1 MPKLPAAASTLAGA
15 SLIALAAAGA
25 AHAAALEQTVPA
37 TIRLLYQEG
46 RYIEFGVAYTDPD
59 QSGEG
64 ATLPPNALRHPD
76 RRSCSGQHR
85 RRLRGPL
92 ELQRRL
98 QGRPERPA
106 LLRADLRPAALG
118 RHPLRRRR
126 PSRRCRRPR
135 HPALRRQH
143 GRPEDLPDH
152 RRARLRRHP
161 ERQGLRRAPRP
172 AARRRGGGLL
182 RLRLLGQGRRQV
194 GLRLPA
200 RRRLRAPRH
209 RAPGGAH
216 LPLEDRLRPRHR
228 REFTRSPTRR
238 PATPRPTSTRRS
250 RCSSTSRPASR
261 RRRWSSATS
270 AGSTGR
276 SSRSAR
282 RSTSRPTAALL
293 GEPRP
298 LVDYADDWW
307 TYNLGVGRQ
316 LTDALAGSLS
326 ITCEPDVGGE
336 MTSLGPY
343 DGRTTGTA
351 ALSYDYGQWNF
362 TGGLTYGVLGDTEN
376 LLADRLQR
384 RLGLGRRAPGRLH
397 LLTACRQAPNA
408 SPG

>member
-1 MPKLPAAASTLAGA
+1 MPKLPATARTLAGA
-15 SLIALAAAGA
+15 SLVALAAAGS

-59 QSGEG
+59 QSGDG
-64 ATLPPNALRHPD
+64 ATIPPASSLRS
-76 RRSCSGQHR
+76 RCRSAGQHR
-85 RRLRGPL
+85 RRLRVAL

-106 LLRADLRPAALG
+106 LLRADLRPAAPG
-118 RHPLRRRR
+118 RHPLRRR
-126 PSRRCRRPR
+126 
-135 HPALRRQH
+135 Q
-143 GRPEDLPDH
+143 LPD
-152 RRARLRRHP
+152 AAVAVADSLYGGSMADLKTYQITGVLAYDVNP
-161 ERQGLRRAPRP
+161 NVKVYGGAPRP
-172 AARRRGGGLL
+172 AARGRGGGLL
-182 RLRLLGQGRRQV
+182 RQQLLGRRRRQV

-200 RRRLRAPRH
+200 RRRLRAPGD
-209 RAPGGAH
+209 RAAGGAD
-216 LPLEDRLRPRHR
+216 LLLEDLLRPRHR
-228 REFTRSPTRR
+228 RDDHPLRHRR
-238 PATPRPTSTRRS
+238 PRPGHRAPTSTRRS

-282 RSTSRPTAALL
+282 RSTSRRSPALL

-307 TYNLGVGRQ
+307 TYNLGIGRQ
-316 LTDALAGSLS
+316 LTDALAGSFS
-326 ITCEPDVGGE
+326 ITYEPDVGGE

-362 TGGLTYGVLGDTEN
+362 TGGLTYGVLGDTDN

-397 LLTACRQAPNA
+397 LLSR
-408 SPG
+408 